1 MQMPNTTVPATA
13 EGMLKFDLAAIMS
26 DAWERYRHIRRQYS
40 ARQIERGIVD
50 ASFSACLKTA
60 WRVAKQNRTK
70 AAVAAKVATLTG
82 TPAGD
87 RLRALSAALADADT
101 LSFRYSAAARR
112 AAIKSEIAAITA
124 H

>member
-1 MQMPNTTVPATA
+1 MPNTIVLAAA
-13 EGMLKFDLAAIMS
+13 EGMPKFDLVAIMS
-26 DAWERYRHIRRQYS
+26 DAWERYRYIRRQYS
-40 ARQIERGIVD
+40 ARQIERGIVE

-70 AAVAAKVATLTG
+70 AAIAAKVAKLAG

-87 RLRALSAALADADT
+87 RLRALRAALADTDT

-112 AAIKSEIAAITA
+112 AAIKTEIAAITA

>member
-1 MQMPNTTVPATA
+1 MPNTTVPATA
-13 EGMLKFDLAAIMS
+13 EGMLKFNRAAIMS
-26 DAWERYRHIRRQYS
+26 DAWERFRYVRRQYS
-40 ARQIERGIVD
+40 AKQIERGIVD

-60 WRVAKQNRTK
+60 WRVAKQGRAK
-70 AAVAAKVATLTG
+70 AADAANVATLAG
-82 TPAGD
+82 TPSGE
-87 RLRALSAALADADT
+87 RLQALRAALADTDA